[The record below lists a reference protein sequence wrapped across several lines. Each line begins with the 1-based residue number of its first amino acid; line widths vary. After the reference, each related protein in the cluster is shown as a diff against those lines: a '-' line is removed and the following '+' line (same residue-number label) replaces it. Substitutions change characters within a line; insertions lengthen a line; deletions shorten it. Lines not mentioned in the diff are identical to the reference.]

1 MDSDKGLA
9 WRPLEGVCTVNVG
22 PFLFS
27 LLEIP
32 LMLRQVA
39 EKVHCDNNCFGH
51 GSVSLVQIL
60 KSRWSDWWSAEN
72 SKLQSIA
79 IAEF

>member
-1 MDSDKGLA
+1 MNADKGLA

-39 EKVHCDNNCFGH
+39 EKVDCDNNRFGH
-51 GSVSLVQIL
+51 GSVGLVQIL
-60 KSRWSDWWSAEN
+60 KTGGLTGGLPRIRNCKA
-72 SKLQSIA
+72 LIFQ
-79 IAEF
+79 